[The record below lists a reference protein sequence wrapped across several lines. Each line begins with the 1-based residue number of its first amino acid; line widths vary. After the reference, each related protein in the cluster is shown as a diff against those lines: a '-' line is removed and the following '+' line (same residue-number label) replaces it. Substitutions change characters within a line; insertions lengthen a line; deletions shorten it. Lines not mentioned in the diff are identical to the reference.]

1 MQTVI
6 ANRNDFFQPNCC
18 PVALRSIQGD
28 ASMQHDGDLT
38 DIRHTHDF
46 AELIVISQGSG
57 KHWIDGNVYDVNAGD
72 VFLLQGNTE
81 HYFTERNNL
90 GMFNLMFDEFYLQ
103 EHLRSLRILPGFNGF
118 FLIEPTYRHR
128 HKFRNRLH
136 LQGEELIAMISRF
149 RQLENEVKLKRP
161 GFDLIL
167 FARALEIFVLISRKY
182 FESPDTQSRSMC
194 NLAELVT
201 LLENNYAENWS
212 VARMCKISSLSP
224 SSLIPAFKEVTG
236 SPPVEYLLHV
246 RMTKAAEKLLNGQ
259 EQISEIAAACGFTD
273 SNYFSRQFKK
283 HYRCSPLQYRKQKF
297 S

>member
-1 MQTVI
+1 
-6 ANRNDFFQPNCC
+6 
-18 PVALRSIQGD
+18 
-28 ASMQHDGDLT
+28 
-38 DIRHTHDF
+38 
-46 AELIVISQGSG
+46 
-57 KHWIDGNVYDVNAGD
+57 
-72 VFLLQGNTE
+72 
-81 HYFTERNNL
+81 
-90 GMFNLMFDEFYLQ
+90 
-103 EHLRSLRILPGFNGF
+103 
-118 FLIEPTYRHR
+118 
-128 HKFRNRLH
+128 
-136 LQGEELIAMISRF
+136 
-149 RQLENEVKLKRP
+149 
-161 GFDLIL
+161 
-167 FARALEIFVLISRKY
+167 
-182 FESPDTQSRSMC
+182 MC

-283 HYRCSPLQYRKQKF
+283 HFRCSPLQYRKQKF